1 MTDARC
7 GVRSNPV
14 PAFLELPAA
23 TGGNTHTH
31 PSHHQSGRSPA
42 PAAFFFL
49 GPSLLQHRV
58 PEVMAH
64 VRGRKSLSLLSATT
78 SAKAPEGD
86 EGNGRCWDGDTE
98 MCRQRSSSP
107 RKTL

>member
-42 PAAFFFL
+42 PAAFFFR
-49 GPSLLQHRV
+49 PIF
-58 PEVMAH
+58 A
-64 VRGRKSLSLLSATT
+64 A
-78 SAKAPEGD
+78 AP
-86 EGNGRCWDGDTE
+86 
-98 MCRQRSSSP
+98 SP
-107 RKTL
+107 RGYGTHEREKEPLPALRHHQR